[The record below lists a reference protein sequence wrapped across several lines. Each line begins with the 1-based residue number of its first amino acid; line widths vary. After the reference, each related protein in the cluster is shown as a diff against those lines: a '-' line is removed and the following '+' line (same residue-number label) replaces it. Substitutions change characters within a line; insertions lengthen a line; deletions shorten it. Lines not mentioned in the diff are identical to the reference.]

1 MSPLCKND
9 NPSCEFWAQ
18 NGECEKNS
26 GYMFVKCMKACNVCG
41 NSYSFNRIT
50 YIMFKAIF
58 IDIRHNL
65 NNVIIINILPRFLSH
80 FKG

>member
-1 MSPLCKND
+1 MYHTIKKKACFGKNNYFCFKKLNIYHSLFIGFKVSPLCKND

-41 NSYSFNRIT
+41 NCYSFNRIT
-50 YIMFKAIF
+50 
-58 IDIRHNL
+58 
-65 NNVIIINILPRFLSH
+65 
-80 FKG
+80 